1 MATFMES
8 SGGFTGEVPPLMD
21 KSRARMDQ
29 LTEQASKP
37 DKVGGIETYRYP
49 LNIDNFN
56 TDNDAPVVYECVHFT
71 AIKQGGIS
79 FEDTAREKSAQAAIT
94 NQIDNTSGKGASNKW
109 FADKNIKEMSGS
121 YVHPATKKLLEAKA
135 KLNQQDTEN
144 SERSTAE
151 KGWEEMKSGLN
162 TMGTMFQTQKKQVQ
176 SDPESLAHCFLYMPA
191 SVQEGL
197 GASWGVESLG
207 AVGHAVHQ
215 GIRGGNV
222 DDIMK
227 NFTGGAISDLAK
239 SVALA
244 AGATAGAFLAKN
256 AVIGALGAAAMF
268 GGVGAGLQMAGRF
281 TQNPFEEQL
290 FNGIGFRE
298 FQFDFAFVPRNETE
312 GMQIAE
318 IIKMFRLNSRP
329 NFVNGFMGQGLY
341 TFPNEFAIEFMKNDG
356 GGSFVRNKSLPKL
369 YNCVCTNVQTN
380 YTPEGFW
387 TALRDGTPVSYG
399 LTLAFTETKKIT
411 QEDVLKDY

>member
-8 SGGFTGEVPPLMD
+8 SGGFTSEVPELMD

-37 DKVGGIETYRYP
+37 GKVGGIETYRYP

-79 FEDTAREKSAQAAIT
+79 FGDTAREKSAQAAII
-94 NQIDNTSGKGASNKW
+94 NQIDNTKGGGYQGPMSASGDILDMGVW
-109 FADKNIKEMSGS
+109 ADTPTQKQNEQIRGKI
-121 YVHPATKKLLEAKA
+121 
-135 KLNQQDTEN
+135 NQQDTEN
-144 SERSTAE
+144 SERSTAWE
-151 KGWEEMKSGLN
+151 KMKMGTHLK
-162 TMGTMFQTQKKQVQ
+162 TMGTVFNAQKKQVQ

-191 SVQEGL
+191 SVQDGL

-256 AVIGALGAAAMF
+256 AVIGAIGAAAMF

-356 GGSFVRNKSLPKL
+356 GGSFVRNKSLPKI

-387 TALRDGTPVSYG
+387 TSLRDGTPVSYG